1 MPTLDVL
8 CDVEVK
14 DHFRMRPG
22 TWLSETHPVSISRT
36 QHITKAAQ
44 SKLDN
49 LSEGESLIFTSG
61 PGQTTT
67 ATRLPN
73 GELDYRLNPTPE
85 RPGLNLFA

>member
-1 MPTLDVL
+1 MLDFKPL
-8 CDVEVK
+8 D
-14 DHFRMRPG
+14 FRAIPARQASH
-22 TWLSETHPVSISRT
+22 TSHEARLLT
-36 QHITKAAQ
+36 QATTR
-44 SKLDN
+44 KLEA